1 MRLSLCLAFSH
12 THTLSL
18 SLFVSRQIG
27 TLRGHKSTVN
37 SAVWSPDGKRIVSAS
52 ADNLVKIWNAET
64 MAEVSN
70 LCAVRVERGAG
81 CSFERLQQGL
91 CWKES
96 EMMVVWPARG
106 WSNTLFECRV

>member
-12 THTLSL
+12 TLTLSL

-70 LCAVRVERGAG
+70 LCGCGEGGEGSRVFFRAFATG
-81 CSFERLQQGL
+81 
-91 CWKES
+91 
-96 EMMVVWPARG
+96 VVLEG
-106 WSNTLFECRV
+106 V